1 MRKPLIAPRV
11 AVGAVVID
19 HHKILLVKRKKDPGK
34 GLWAIP
40 GGSVKLGETLQK
52 AAEGEIREETGLIV
66 KAKDPIYTFDVI
78 ERENRKIRFHYV
90 IVDLMA
96 DLMGGKLRPS
106 DDALD
111 ARWFRAQEIQ
121 EFEVSERTRDFL
133 EKFGFIR

>member
-1 MRKPLIAPRV
+1 MNKPLIAPRV
-11 AVGAVVID
+11 AVGAVVIH
-19 HHKILLVKRKKDPGK
+19 HHKILLVKRKNDPGK

-40 GGSVKLGETLQK
+40 GGSVKLGETLQR
-52 AAEGEIREETGLIV
+52 AVEREIREETGLII

-96 DLMGGKLRPS
+96 DFISGKLQPS

-111 ARWFRAQEIQ
+111 AQWFRPREIQ
-121 EFEVSERTRDFL
+121 DFEVSERTKDFL
-133 EKFGFIR
+133 RKFGFIR